1 MTNFHFLNIL
11 ITTIVLLSLVNLS
24 VLYYNHL
31 FTEEM
36 KKHHILRFFVR
47 DLFSIEKKFISS
59 FTSFLSRMEVD
70 ERARKFYASFLIL
83 VLIILQYFDHRD
95 VQSMALS
102 PETFNSVWS
111 ATLFAPTYA
120 IFMSFSMLIT
130 LCLLPYRFSNSI
142 LNFLHKRKLI
152 SFIILCIS
160 SSFFFISYATLSFFK
175 TVAIL
180 LMASY
185 FYPSQKK

>member
-47 DLFSIEKKFISS
+47 DLFSFEKKLISS

-95 VQSMALS
+95 VQSMALA
-102 PETFNSVWS
+102 PEAFNSVWS

-130 LCLLPYRFSNSI
+130 LCLLPYRFSNRI

-180 LMASY
+180 LMAAY